1 MSEDQKFQTWA
12 IIDLFGHTS
21 YAGLVSE
28 ATIGGCSFLRL
39 DVPPEEGK
47 IGFTKFL
54 GNGAI
59 YSMSPC
65 TEEVARAFIRRHAA
79 APITVYMPE
88 IRRLEYAPGGMCVDQ
103 DKFMEERND
112 IDEDDPQY

>member
-1 MSEDQKFQTWA
+1 MSEQSFQTWA
-12 IIDLFGHTS
+12 IVDLFGHTS

-39 DVPPEEGK
+39 DVPPVNGK
-47 IGFTKFL
+47 VGFTKFL

-65 TEEVARAFIRRHAA
+65 SEKVAKAFIERHAA
-79 APITVYMPE
+79 APVTVYMPE
-88 IRRLEYAPGGMCVDQ
+88 IRRLEYSQGGMMVDQ
-103 DKFMEERND
+103 DKFMDSR
-112 IDEDDPQY
+112 DEDEEDE